1 MVSIRD
7 IATIAA
13 LCSLPA
19 LVLAQAERPAAD
31 KPAASMKAEAPM
43 KTEAKDDKLAP
54 KPAGKRLTAKS
65 REDAREC
72 LSFPT
77 NQEVIICAEKFL

>member
-1 MVSIRD
+1 MISIRH
-7 IATIAA
+7 IAAIAA

-19 LVLAQAERPAAD
+19 LVLAQADKAAAV
-31 KPAASMKAEAPM
+31 KPATPMKAEV
-43 KTEAKDDKLAP
+43 KDDKMAP
-54 KPAGKRLTAKS
+54 KPAAKRLTAKS